1 MKNEFPVT
9 SGIRLTEMRRNNG
22 VRQSAIRY
30 SESFKMA
37 VVREL
42 EEGEMPF
49 ETLRRKYGIKGTAT
63 ISRWARKYGHGDLGK
78 IIRVEKP
85 KEINERDEMKRR
97 IKALEKALADAHID
111 LAIERATTR
120 LACERA
126 GIADVADFKKK
137 AGGS

>member
-1 MKNEFPVT
+1 
-9 SGIRLTEMRRNNG
+9 MRRNNG

-30 SESFKMA
+30 SEAFKRA

-42 EEGEMPF
+42 EEGEMAF
-49 ETLRRKYGIKGTAT
+49 QTLGRKYGIKGAGT
-63 ISRWARKYGHGDLGK
+63 IQNWARKYGQGDLGK

-85 KEINERDEMKRR
+85 KEINERDQMKRR

-126 GIADVADFKKK
+126 GITDVADFKKK